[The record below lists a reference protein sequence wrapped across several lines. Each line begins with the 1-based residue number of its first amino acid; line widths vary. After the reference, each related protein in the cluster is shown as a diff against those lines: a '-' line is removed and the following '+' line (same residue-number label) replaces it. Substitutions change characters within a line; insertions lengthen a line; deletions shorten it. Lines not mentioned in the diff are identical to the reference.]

1 MNYSKLYVYLIFA
14 VKILFIILAIF
25 HIYLKSKGQTDSNLD
40 KNIVYWKDRIEFIFI
55 LLMSFFLIYLFN
67 PRQNR
72 TIDKE
77 SKLLL
82 YLFGFVLIVTA
93 DWNKF
98 LNQKKWV
105 VNIKNV
111 QDIFGLLQDKENK

>member
-1 MNYSKLYVYLIFA
+1 MNYSKSYVYLIFA

-82 YLFGFVLIVTA
+82 YLFGFVLIITA

-111 QDIFGLLQDKENK
+111 QDIFGLLQDKEKT